1 MRMRSSLFRVLLI
14 ALCAALSLGA
24 APASVPAPAPAHVHV
39 HAHAHAQPRA
49 LSFPVHETFDATP
62 NLGTTTGNASYP
74 GGGWLR
80 LTSAATGQAGS
91 WEMNDSF
98 STNLGIVAEFTYA
111 TYGGTAYDGRRG
123 DGLTFFL
130 ADGTAANG
138 TGASGGGLGYACAG
152 SVNSCNRGG
161 VPGAFLGVGLDE
173 FGNFSSP
180 DVGNGGPGPRPN
192 AIALRGGGS
201 GTSGYRYGT
210 AADGPG
216 GSVETG
222 SRGNYRTVRVQVLPK
237 NGRLLV
243 SVWSDSGPGTALNKV
258 ITDYDVSTIANQ
270 PSLPATLKVG
280 FSGGTGGATN
290 IHEIGD
296 LTINVPANLSI
307 TKSGPASVP
316 AGSAP
321 ATYKVTVGNS
331 DVNDVEGAVIQD
343 TVPALTQVSWVCT
356 ATTGSACRPAS
367 GSGNAINTLAD
378 IKRNG
383 SVTYTITGTAPAQPV
398 TLRNTA
404 TVTAPG
410 NRIDTDP
417 SDNSAS
423 VTTTVTALADV
434 AVTKAGAG
442 AGPVRPGDQFDY
454 RITATDKGPSDTT
467 NVRVTD
473 TLPAGLTFVSSAD
486 GCTASG
492 RVVGCPAR
500 STLAAGSSAVW
511 TFRVKLDDT
520 YTGTGSDLGNVA
532 TVSHD
537 ITDPD
542 PSNNTS
548 GAAAPP
554 GGVTAPQADLRAT
567 KATVTTTPVA
577 PGESYEYTVTV
588 TNQGPSVARQV
599 RATDV
604 LPSAL
609 RFVSATGGACTAV
622 TATRTVT
629 CGPAA
634 TLAVGATVTW
644 TFRVAL
650 DAMYSGDG
658 TDLRNT
664 ATADADTADPDRTNN
679 SGTAPPPGGKVKSPT
694 ADLEFDKKA
703 AS

>member
-1 MRMRSSLFRVLLI
+1 MRIPLLRALLV
-14 ALCAALSLGA
+14 ALCATLALGA
-24 APASVPAPAPAHVHV
+24 APAPVPAH
-39 HAHAHAQPRA
+39 QPRA

-111 TYGGTAYDGRRG
+111 SYGGSAFDGKRG
-123 DGLTFFL
+123 DGLAFFL
-130 ADGTAANG
+130 ADGSAANG

-152 SVNSCNRGG
+152 SANSCNRSG
-161 VPGAFLGVGLDE
+161 VPGAFLGIGLDE

-180 DVGNGGPGPRPN
+180 DVGNGGPGARPN
-192 AIALRGGGS
+192 AIALRGGGN

-210 AADGPG
+210 AVNGPG
-216 GSVETG
+216 GTVETG
-222 SRGNYRTVRVQVLPK
+222 SRANYRTVRVQVLPRG
-237 NGRLLV
+237 GRLLV
-243 SVWSDSGPGTALNKV
+243 SVWSDSGPGTALTKV
-258 ITDYDVSTIANQ
+258 ISDYDVSAIANQ
-270 PSLPATLKVG
+270 PALPATLKVG
-280 FSGGTGGATN
+280 FSGSTGGATN

-307 TKSGPASVP
+307 TKSGTATIPASY
-316 AGSAP
+316 GP
-321 ATYKVTVGNS
+321 ATYTVTVTNS
-331 DVNDVEGAVIQD
+331 DINDVEGAVIRD
-343 TVPALTQVSWVCT
+343 TVPALTGVTWTCT

-367 GSGNAINTLAD
+367 GSGNTINTLAD
-378 IKRNG
+378 LRRNG
-383 SVTYTITGTAPAQPV
+383 SVTYTILGNAPNQPV
-398 TLRNTA
+398 TFTNTA

-410 NRIDTDP
+410 NRVDTDP
-417 SDNSAS
+417 ADNTAS

-434 AVTKAGAG
+434 AVTKAGVG
-442 AGPVRPGDQFDY
+442 SGPVRPGDQFDY
-454 RITATDKGPSDTT
+454 RITATDRGPSDTT

-473 TLPAGLTFVSSAD
+473 TLPAGLTFVSSPD

-492 RVVGCPAR
+492 QTVTCPTRAA
-500 STLAAGSSAVW
+500 LAAGSSAGW
-511 TFRVKLDDT
+511 TIRVKLDPA
-520 YTGTGSDLGNVA
+520 YTGNGSDLGNRAV
-532 TVSHD
+532 VSHD

-542 PSNNTS
+542 TANNTS
-548 GAAAPP
+548 PAAPPP
-554 GGVTAPQADLRAT
+554 GGVTAPQADLRTT
-567 KATVTTTPVA
+567 KVTVTNTPVA

-604 LPSAL
+604 LPPAL
-609 RFVSATGGACTAV
+609 RFVSSSSGCTAV

-629 CGPAA
+629 CGPVA
-634 TLAVGATVTW
+634 TLTVGAAVTW

-650 DAMYSGDG
+650 DAAYSGDG

-679 SGTAPPPGGKVKSPT
+679 SGTAAPPGGKVKSPT
-694 ADLEFDKKA
+694 ADLEFDKKS